1 MAGWFLFVKM
11 KHNVEKMSH
20 IRHTERKLDY
30 RYMPPMQCCPFYHY
44 SILIRIGYPKN
55 CYFLH
60 RKLKLNE
67 REKSQSKFQLKGII
81 FSDGKIAYHHSIEY
95 YIFVCSIHHYLF
107 YVLIPQ
113 RSHCISSI
121 VFFVPSFWKIASTIL
136 RYGWKTHFMIWVT
149 QRRKFQPN
157 FLEKNKNKC

>member
-1 MAGWFLFVKM
+1 
-11 KHNVEKMSH
+11 MSH
-20 IRHTERKLDY
+20 IRYTERKLDY

-44 SILIRIGYPKN
+44 SILGLGTQNMGSKEMYFQNFDYEN

-81 FSDGKIAYHHSIEY
+81 FSYGKIAYHHSIEY

-107 YVLIPQ
+107 YVLYTTEITLYIIY
-113 RSHCISSI
+113 SFLCS
-121 VFFVPSFWKIASTIL
+121 FFL
-136 RYGWKTHFMIWVT
+136 
-149 QRRKFQPN
+149 
-157 FLEKNKNKC
+157 KNCLHNP

>member
-11 KHNVEKMSH
+11 KHNVDTCH
-20 IRHTERKLDY
+20 IFVTQKESWIIDTCHQCNVVHFIIILYLLGLGTQNMGSKEMYFQNFDY
-30 RYMPPMQCCPFYHY
+30 E
-44 SILIRIGYPKN
+44 N

-81 FSDGKIAYHHSIEY
+81 FSDGKITYHHSIEY

-107 YVLIPQ
+107 YVYHRDHIV
-113 RSHCISSI
+113 CISSSFLCS
-121 VFFVPSFWKIASTIL
+121 FFL
-136 RYGWKTHFMIWVT
+136 
-149 QRRKFQPN
+149 
-157 FLEKNKNKC
+157 KNCLHNP